1 MRILV
6 VTQYFWP
13 EKFRINDLVVGLKE
27 RGYEIEILTG
37 KPNYGRSTFYDNY
50 SFLGNSSEIWNDI
63 KIHRIPLVPRG
74 NAGNINLIINY
85 LSFVFFGII
94 KAFLLRGK
102 YDKIFV
108 FAPSPITVC
117 LPAIILKWR
126 KRAPLY
132 LWVQDLWPES
142 VTATTNISNKGLV
155 WVLTFIT
162 RWIYKNCNK
171 ILIQSRAFRSNI
183 IAQGVEEN
191 KLIYYPNSVEALYKP
206 VEAGKESLEQLPQGF
221 RIIFAGN
228 IGEAQDFDTLLK
240 AACITRTYSK
250 DIKWIIFGNGRK
262 KRYVEEKISEYSLQ
276 ETFLLLGERPMEQM
290 PYFFSCA
297 DCLLISLKKEYIFSL
312 TIPSKLQSYLA
323 CQKPILGSLNGEGAR
338 IIEDAQAGLVSPAE
352 DPAHL
357 ANNIEEMFEMTE
369 YQRARFGSNARTY
382 FEQEFEREKL
392 LSKLDNIFEIDL

>member
-27 RGYEIEILTG
+27 RGHDIEILTG

-85 LSFVFFGII
+85 LSFVFFGGI

-117 LPAIILKWR
+117 LPAIFLKWQ

-142 VTATTNISNKGLV
+142 VTATTNISNRGIV

-162 RWIYKNCNK
+162 RWIYKNCDK

-191 KLIYYPNSVEALYKP
+191 KIIYYPNSVEALYKP
-206 VEAGKESLEQLPQGF
+206 VKPAKEFLAQLPEGF

-240 AACITRTYSK
+240 AACKAKIYNK
-250 DIKWIIFGNGRK
+250 NIKWIILGNGRK
-262 KRYVEEKISEYSLQ
+262 KKFVEEKILEYSLQ
-276 ETFLLLGERPMEQM
+276 ETFFLYGERPVEQM
-290 PYFFSCA
+290 PDFFACA

-323 CQKPILGSLNGEGAR
+323 CQKPVLGSLDGEGAR
-338 IIEDAQAGLVSPAE
+338 IIKDAQAGLVSSAE
-352 DPAHL
+352 DPVGL
-357 ANNIEEMFEMTE
+357 ANNIEKIFEMSE
-369 YQRARFGSNARTY
+369 DERAQLGRNARAY
-382 FEQEFEREKL
+382 FEKEFEREKL
-392 LSKLDNIFEIDL
+392 LDKLENIFKINL